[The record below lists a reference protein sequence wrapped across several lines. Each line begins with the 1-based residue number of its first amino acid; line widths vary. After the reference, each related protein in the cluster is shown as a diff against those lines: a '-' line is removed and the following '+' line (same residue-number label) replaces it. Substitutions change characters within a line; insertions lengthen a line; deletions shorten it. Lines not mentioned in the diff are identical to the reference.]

1 MSDAWARYRSARAL
15 RVVASETFARRRQDA
30 VRRRR
35 ARPVIA
41 LATGAFVVGAVAGA
55 SHGPDEAQTV
65 AVRFVSAWTHED
77 YATMY
82 SLVDARTQQRLSV
95 TAFADLYRQALR
107 TATARELT
115 RTGSPPG
122 RSNDAIVV
130 PVRVRTRVFGTLGG
144 SLPIAIDH
152 SSAPAK
158 VSWSPTLLFP
168 GLHAG
173 ERLTRR
179 TELPSR
185 AALLAHD
192 GTMLAFGPA
201 PPGTGHRNSAL
212 GRAGTAVAGST
223 GPARAAERDR
233 LSLAGLPAG
242 AVVGVSGLERAL
254 DDRLRGSPGGQLLAG
269 TRVLAATPSRAGAVV
284 RTTILPAVQ
293 RAAVSALGGQLG
305 GVVALRPAT
314 GEILAVA
321 GLGIDDLQPPGSTF
335 KIITLTAALEAG
347 LARAGTRFPEQT
359 GATLNGVTLANAN
372 GESCGGALAHAFA
385 VSCNSVF
392 APLGARVGAT
402 RLVATARRFGFD
414 EPVGVE
420 GAVQSTVPPAAR
432 IADDLAVGSTAIGQG
447 EVQASVLQMTTVA
460 ATIADDGMR
469 PRPSFLA
476 ARPAPETRARVT
488 SPGVA
493 HTVRRMMIDVVRA
506 GTGTAAAIA
515 GVTVAGKTGT
525 AELTSTSSSCPAT
538 PLGTAA
544 DCQSAQNDPSN
555 TDAWFVCFAPA
566 LAPRVAVGVLLV
578 KDGQGGQT
586 AAPVARQVLRS
597 ALGAG

>member
-1 MSDAWARYRSARAL
+1 
-15 RVVASETFARRRQDA
+15 

-55 SHGPDEAQTV
+55 SHGPGEAQTV
-65 AVRFVSAWTHED
+65 AVHFVSAWTHED

-82 SLVDARTQQRLSV
+82 SLVDAGTQQRLSV
-95 TAFADLYRQALR
+95 TAFADLNRQALR

-115 RTGSPPG
+115 RTAGPPG
-122 RSNDAIVV
+122 HAGDVIVV
-130 PVRVRTRVFGTLGG
+130 PVRVDTRVFGTLDG
-144 SLPIAIDH
+144 SLRVAIDH
-152 SSAPAK
+152 AAASPK

-168 GLHAG
+168 GLRAG

-179 TELPSR
+179 TELPPR
-185 AALLAHD
+185 AAVLARD
-192 GTMLAFGPA
+192 GTVLASGPT
-201 PPGTGHRNSAL
+201 PPGTGHRSSAL

-223 GPARAAERDR
+223 GPPPASERDR
-233 LSLAGLPAG
+233 LTLAGVPAG
-242 AVVGVSGLERAL
+242 ALVGVSGLERAL
-254 DDRLRGSPGGQLLAG
+254 DNQLRGSPGGRLLAG
-269 TRVLAATPSRAGAVV
+269 GRVLAATASRPGAAV
-284 RTTILPAVQ
+284 RTTISPAVQ

-347 LARAGTRFPEQT
+347 LARPGTRFPEQT
-359 GATLNGVTLANAN
+359 AATLSGVTLANAN
-372 GESCGGALAHAFA
+372 GESCGGTLAHAFA

-392 APLGARVGAT
+392 APLGARVGAA

-414 EPVGVE
+414 EPAGFA

-460 ATIADDGMR
+460 ATIADDGLR
-469 PRPSFLA
+469 PQPSFLA
-476 ARPAPETRARVT
+476 ARPALEGRARAT

-493 HTVRRMMIDVVRA
+493 HAVRRMMIDVVRS
-506 GTGTAAAIA
+506 GTGTAAAIP

-538 PLGTAA
+538 PPGAAA
-544 DCQSAQNDPSN
+544 DCSSAQSDPSN
-555 TDAWFVCFAPA
+555 TDAWFACFAPA

-586 AAPVARQVLRS
+586 AAPVARQVLRG